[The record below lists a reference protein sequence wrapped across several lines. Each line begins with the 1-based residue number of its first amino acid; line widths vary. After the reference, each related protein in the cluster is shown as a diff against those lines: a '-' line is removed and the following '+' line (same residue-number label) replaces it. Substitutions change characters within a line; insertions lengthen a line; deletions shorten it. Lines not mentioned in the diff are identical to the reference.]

1 MPDSLCTT
9 ISIEPFQ
16 TFKGA
21 VERVSTSYY
30 VKGWSF
36 AILYNS
42 IHTTNQEIRKR
53 EQRSV
58 VSLIERSGVDG
69 KDKGRGRLA
78 GRRG

>member
-1 MPDSLCTT
+1 M
-9 ISIEPFQ
+9 
-16 TFKGA
+16 
-21 VERVSTSYY
+21 V
-30 VKGWSF
+30 
-36 AILYNS
+36 LYNS